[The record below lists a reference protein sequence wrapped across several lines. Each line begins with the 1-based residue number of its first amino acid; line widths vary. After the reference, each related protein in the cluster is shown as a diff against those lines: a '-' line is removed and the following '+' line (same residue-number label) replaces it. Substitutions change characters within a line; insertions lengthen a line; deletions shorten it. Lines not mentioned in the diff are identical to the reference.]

1 MIKYLLAASI
11 LFVSLV
17 SSAQIAKDTTAA
29 VKDTTKVL
37 PPVLKKLAYQINI
50 PTDPAKW
57 KIKEGCTETDCSLLS
72 QADTL
77 SATFDKFTENINIV
91 YQPLPSK
98 NYTVE
103 QYVEYSRK
111 YLPSVVKGFKVHEKK
126 KIKPNAW
133 MMVYSGEKSG
143 YFQTWRQY
151 YYVRNAKVYIVT
163 FAAET
168 PKYEY
173 FLPFVTESLNSFKLL

>member
-1 MIKYLLAASI
+1 MIKYLLAGS
-11 LFVSLV
+11 LFLISLV
-17 SSAQIAKDTTAA
+17 SSAQITKDTTVA
-29 VKDTTKVL
+29 VKDTVKAV
-37 PPVLKKLAYQINI
+37 PAPVLKKLAYQINI
-50 PTDPAKW
+50 PAKW
-57 KIKEGCTETDCSLLS
+57 KIKEGCIETDCSLLS

-111 YLPSVVKGFKVHEKK
+111 YLPSVVKGFKVHKKK

-151 YYVRNAKVYIVT
+151 YYVKNAKVYIVT

-173 FLPFVTESLNSFKLL
+173 FLPFVTESLSSFKLL